1 MIVIEGLKSDL
12 RFENLVLTVGSFD
25 GVHRGH
31 QILLER
37 LRSVADSIG
46 GVAGVLT
53 FEPHPRR
60 FLSPDDDTIRL
71 ITTSGEKLRQLELAG
86 VDVVFVVPFTEE
98 FSRTTSE
105 AFIRDVLIKELN
117 VKCLVVGYDHHFGR
131 GRKGSSEDLKKFGL
145 RIENISEEDIDDI
158 AISSTRIRRALVN
171 GNVKLASMLL
181 GHNYSVSGCVVRGN
195 QLGRT
200 MGFPTANLEIEDV
213 YMLIEHRGVYAVKV
227 EVEGVMYSGM
237 CNIGVRPTFNL
248 SDVIYEV
255 NIFDFDKDIYGEEI
269 RIEFIDKIRDEMKFD
284 SKEELM
290 TQLKR
295 DMNVVQLKISEYEL
309 PLCSS

>member
-171 GNVKLASMLL
+171 GNVKLTSMLL

>member
-105 AFIRDVLIKELN
+105 AFIRDVLIKELD

-181 GHNYSVSGCVVRGN
+181 GHNYSVSGRVVRGN

-269 RIEFIDKIRDEMKFD
+269 RIEFIDKTRDEMKFD

-290 TQLKR
+290 AQLKS
-295 DMNVVQLKISEYEL
+295 DMNVVKLKIREYES
-309 PLCSS
+309 PSCSS